1 MPRAD
6 FANDMDAILNA
17 LTPERKREFNPV
29 AIELKPGES
38 SFHHPLMVHGSYE
51 NRTDRSR
58 RAVVLNVF
66 RDGVV
71 SASDAPL
78 LEGVPPV
85 PAGKKMSG
93 QFFPLLFVPDDVGM
107 A

>member
-1 MPRAD
+1 MNTIIRG
-6 FANDMDAILNA
+6 
-17 LTPERKREFNPV
+17 LTPEQQKDFEPV
-29 AIELKPGES
+29 PIELKRGEC

-51 NRTDRSR
+51 NRSEHAR

-71 SASDAPL
+71 SASDAPPN
-78 LEGVPPV
+78 EGVPPI
-85 PAGKKMSG
+85 PTGEKMG
-93 QFFPLLFVPDDVGM
+93 GRFFPLLFDPYCEN